1 MARRLFSE
9 MAWPGVFHVVSM
21 GVVAAVEA
29 TEGLVSGDTVDGGK
43 ENIG

>member
-9 MAWPGVFHVVSM
+9 IVWPGVFQVVSI

-43 ENIG
+43 ENMG